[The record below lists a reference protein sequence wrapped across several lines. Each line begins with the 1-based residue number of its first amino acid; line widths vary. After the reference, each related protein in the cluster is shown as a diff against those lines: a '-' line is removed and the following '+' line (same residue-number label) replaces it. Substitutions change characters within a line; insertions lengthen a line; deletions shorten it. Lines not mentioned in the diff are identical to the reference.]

1 MFKTIDSTD
10 KMEEQQLD
18 QTGAPVVGT
27 AAAGAT
33 GAGGLDEI
41 ELSMAD
47 KIRRLVS
54 TDEEWE
60 AVLLQ
65 KMEEKRNRE
74 AGVENPIPSATPM
87 QQAAAIG
94 GALGNRVTGLFGK
107 AKGMVPPV
115 NLPNMPN
122 IPIPGLKK
130 GGAATEGTA
139 DSAGEYTQMSSE

>member
-1 MFKTIDSTD
+1 MQ
-10 KMEEQQLD
+10 EQQLE
-18 QTGAPVVGT
+18 QAPGGVS
-27 AAAGAT
+27 APAAG
-33 GAGGLDEI
+33 GGGGLDEI

-54 TDEEWE
+54 SDEEWE

-74 AGVENPIPSATPM
+74 QGIETPQPTATPM

-115 NLPNMPN
+115 NIPVSMPN

-130 GGAATEGTA
+130 GAAAGAEGA
-139 DSAGEYTQMSSE
+139 VEGGGEYTQMGSE

>member
-1 MFKTIDSTD
+1 
-10 KMEEQQLD
+10 MEEQQLD
-18 QTGAPVVGT
+18 QTMAAGGAP
-27 AAAGAT
+27 AAAAPG
-33 GAGGLDEI
+33 GGGGLDEI

-65 KMEEKRNRE
+65 KMEDKRNRE
-74 AGVENPIPSATPM
+74 AGIDPGVPPATPV

-115 NLPNMPN
+115 NLPNIPVN

-130 GGAATEGTA
+130 GGAAAEGAA
-139 DSAGEYTQMSSE
+139 DAGGEYTQMSNE